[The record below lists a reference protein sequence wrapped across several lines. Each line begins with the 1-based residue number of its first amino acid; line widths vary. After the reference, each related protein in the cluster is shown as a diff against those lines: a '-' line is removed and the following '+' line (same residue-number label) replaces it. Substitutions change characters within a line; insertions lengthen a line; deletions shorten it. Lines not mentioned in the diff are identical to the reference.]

1 VSRIALV
8 VLALTFAVA
17 PAATA
22 APAKAEGK
30 FLPARGI
37 LKPGQSLAGVKLGMT
52 MTQVTNLWGKNYKVC
67 ARCSYPTW
75 YYIYPKGEPLGASV
89 RFRQGRVVT
98 IFTLGSP
105 TGWRT
110 AEGLLMGEQIDRIN
124 QLYGKLKWSVCI
136 GYGAMSMRT
145 ADAVTSAANITP
157 LFFTFTLLYLALAT
171 VVIVLLRGL
180 MEKYPIRAP
189 QEAR

>member
-1 VSRIALV
+1 VTRIAVVV
-8 VLALTFAVA
+8 VLAVAVA
-17 PAATA
+17 VVPQALA
-22 APAKAEGK
+22 APAKADGK

-37 LKPGQSLAGVKLGMT
+37 LQPGKSLAGVKLGDT
-52 MTQVTNLWGKNYKVC
+52 MQRVMELWGRNYKVC
-67 ARCSYPTW
+67 PKCSYPTW

-110 AEGLLMGEQIDRIN
+110 AEGLLMGEQIDRISD
-124 QLYGKLKWSVCI
+124 LYGKLTWSVCI

-145 ADAVTSAANITP
+145 AQAVTSIYTTGEAVYG
-157 LFFTFTLLYLALAT
+157 FALSRPSEP
-171 VVIVLLRGL
+171 VCN
-180 MEKYPIRAP
+180 
-189 QEAR
+189 